1 MARPHNRAD
10 LPPSNLPPWVR
21 QLLEPAAW
29 PHEVRD
35 IQLVETHISW
45 VILTGDF
52 AYKIKKPVDLGFLDF
67 STLERRHRFCEEELR
82 VNRRTAG
89 ELYLDVV
96 PIGERDGGLRV
107 GLQPAV
113 EYAVRMRQFPH
124 QARLDRCLQDG
135 RLGAADMRA
144 LAETIA
150 RFHASLPPRR
160 DIDPPYEIDRATR
173 PARNNFVHLDPAA
186 FDDATQQRLAV
197 IEAWTLQQAEALA
210 PEFARRAR
218 EGAVRECHGDLH
230 LENLLLQE
238 GRFIP
243 FDAIEFNPNLRWID
257 IANDIAFLVMD
268 LQARGQANF
277 AYTVLSAWLEA
288 HGAYDSL
295 AVMRFYLVY
304 RSMVRAVVTAIR
316 RRQTEASAPAS
327 TAAGTD
333 PSSAHTHRSSAHTQ
347 RPSARLDTGRYVEL
361 AADLVDTPPPR
372 LFLMHGF
379 SGSGKTWHS
388 ERLVGAL
395 PALRVRSD
403 LERKR
408 LPGLVG
414 DQQVAGVIESG
425 LYSADVTDRTYQTM
439 ARHCETGLRAG
450 FDMIAD
456 ATFLQRRQRDTFRAL
471 AAALGCG
478 FVIAD
483 CAAPQAV
490 LEQRLRQRAARGADA
505 SDADLAVLRHQL
517 AHHEPLTPAERR
529 MALQL
534 DADSDA
540 ATVVAG
546 LRVAGDLRGQV
557 FPGAGLPRS

>member
-1 MARPHNRAD
+1 MEPAMTRPHERPD
-10 LPPSNLPPWVR
+10 LPPPDLPPLVR
-21 QLLEPAAW
+21 QLLEPAAY
-29 PHEVRD
+29 PHEARD

-52 AYKIKKPVDLGFLDF
+52 AYKVKKPVDLGFLDF
-67 STLERRHRFCEEELR
+67 STLELRRRYCEEELR
-82 VNRRTAG
+82 VNRRTAAG
-89 ELYLDVV
+89 LYLDVV
-96 PIGERDGGLRV
+96 PIGERDGELRV
-107 GLQPAV
+107 GLEPAV

-124 QARLDRCLQDG
+124 AARLDRCLRDG
-135 RLGAADMRA
+135 RLGAADMCL

-150 RFHASLPPRR
+150 RFHASLPRRR
-160 DIDPPYEIDRATR
+160 DIDPLYEIDRATR
-173 PARNNFVHLDPAA
+173 PARNNFIHLDPAA

-230 LENLLLQE
+230 LENLLLQD

-268 LQARGQANF
+268 LMAREWAGF
-277 AYTVLSAWLEA
+277 AYTVLSAWLESN
-288 HGAYDSL
+288 GAYDSL

-316 RRQTEASAPAS
+316 RRQTSVLAAASAAAS
-327 TAAGTD
+327 ATALAAGGTD
-333 PSSAHTHRSSAHTQ
+333 RA
-347 RPSARLDTGRYVEL
+347 SARLDTGRYVDL

-372 LFLMHGF
+372 LYLMHGF
-379 SGSGKTWHS
+379 SGSGKTWFS

-403 LERKR
+403 RERKR
-408 LPGLVG
+408 LPGLAG
-414 DQQVAGVIESG
+414 DQQVKGAIEAG
-425 LYSADVTDRTYQTM
+425 LYGADITERTYGTL

-456 ATFLQRRQRDTFRAL
+456 ATFLQRRQRDAFREL
-471 AAALGCG
+471 AAALGSG
-478 FVIAD
+478 FVIVD
-483 CAAPQAV
+483 CGAPPAL
-490 LEQRLRQRAARGADA
+490 LEERLRQRRAGGVNA
-505 SDADLAVLRHQL
+505 SDADLAVLHHQL
-517 AHHEPLTPAERR
+517 AHHDPLTEQERER
-529 MALQL
+529 AVVL
-534 DADSDA
+534 DAGSDA
-540 ATVVAG
+540 AAAAARI
-546 LRVAGDLRGQV
+546 LAAAARQ
-557 FPGAGLPRS
+557 